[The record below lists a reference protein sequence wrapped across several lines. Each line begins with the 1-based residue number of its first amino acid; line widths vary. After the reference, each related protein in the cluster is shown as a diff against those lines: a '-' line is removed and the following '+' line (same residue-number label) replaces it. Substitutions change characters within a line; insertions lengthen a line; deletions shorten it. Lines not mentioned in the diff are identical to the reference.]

1 MEKGDRK
8 LKGFY
13 KRAAAKLKA
22 VPRGVAAA
30 FERLFAF
37 LKWAPL
43 KVWLSI
49 FVMGLGQLCYGQIIK
64 GLIYLV
70 SLGGMLWFFITKG
83 FDYIIGFFTL
93 GTVEENTWLGIKGDN
108 SMNMLILGIF
118 AFFIL
123 GFFIALWITNIK
135 DAAYTA
141 RRVEKGEKPHSFK
154 QTIQTA
160 TDSKFHVTALVLPLV
175 SVCIFSVIP
184 IVFMILIA
192 FTNLGGDVIHPVL
205 ADWSFSAWQKII
217 GLSKV
222 GSTFVKI
229 LRWNV
234 LWAVTSTLLNF
245 VCGLG
250 LALLLNKRNVR
261 FSKFWRAFPIL
272 AYAIPGFISMLGFKF
287 MFSQSGPINFLL
299 DQAGMQK
306 IFFLTSD
313 ASAKWWARGIG
324 LFVNAWISTPS
335 IMLMTTGI
343 LSNINTDLYEAA
355 ALDGANHFQQ
365 FRKIT
370 LPFVVFATTPVLIS
384 QFVGNFNN
392 FGIFFFMR
400 SGVYSLYDNY
410 FLASDTDL
418 LINWLYNLS
427 VSNNYYS
434 IGAAISLIIF
444 IITSA
449 VSLLVYVNS
458 AAYKQEDTYQ

>member
-1 MEKGDRK
+1 
-8 LKGFY
+8 
-13 KRAAAKLKA
+13 
-22 VPRGVAAA
+22 
-30 FERLFAF
+30 
-37 LKWAPL
+37 
-43 KVWLSI
+43 
-49 FVMGLGQLCYGQIIK
+49 
-64 GLIYLV
+64 
-70 SLGGMLWFFITKG
+70 
-83 FDYIIGFFTL
+83 
-93 GTVEENTWLGIKGDN
+93 
-108 SMNMLILGIF
+108 
-118 AFFIL
+118 
-123 GFFIALWITNIK
+123 
-135 DAAYTA
+135 
-141 RRVEKGEKPHSFK
+141 
-154 QTIQTA
+154 
-160 TDSKFHVTALVLPLV
+160 
-175 SVCIFSVIP
+175 
-184 IVFMILIA
+184 
-192 FTNLGGDVIHPVL
+192 
-205 ADWSFSAWQKII
+205 
-217 GLSKV
+217 
-222 GSTFVKI
+222 
-229 LRWNV
+229 
-234 LWAVTSTLLNF
+234 
-245 VCGLG
+245 
-250 LALLLNKRNVR
+250 
-261 FSKFWRAFPIL
+261 
-272 AYAIPGFISMLGFKF
+272 MLGFKF